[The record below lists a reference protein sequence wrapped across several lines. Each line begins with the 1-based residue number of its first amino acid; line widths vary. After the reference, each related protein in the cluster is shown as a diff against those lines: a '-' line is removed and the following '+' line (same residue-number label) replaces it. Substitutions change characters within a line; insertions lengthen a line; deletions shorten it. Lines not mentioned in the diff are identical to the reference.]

1 MLLSLTR
8 FLESEIEL
16 NEIIH
21 EMHVMATV
29 PEYYQ
34 ILVDL
39 RCVQS
44 LLQLVAHD
52 NTGNPVSLNS
62 DPSSSKAKIVCLQF
76 SFFTYTISLY

>member
-1 MLLSLTR
+1 M
-8 FLESEIEL
+8 ESEIEL
-16 NEIIH
+16 NETVH

-44 LLQLVAHD
+44 LLQLIGHD
-52 NTGNPVSLNS
+52 NTGQQHIDILSSVFIYEKMSSLGFNY
-62 DPSSSKAKIVCLQF
+62 D
-76 SFFTYTISLY
+76 

>member
-1 MLLSLTR
+1 MTLYFSR
-8 FLESEIEL
+8 FMETEIEL
-16 NEIIH
+16 NETVH

-44 LLQLVAHD
+44 LLQLIAHE
-52 NTGNPVSLNS
+52 NTGMGN
-62 DPSSSKAKIVCLQF
+62 F
-76 SFFTYTISLY
+76 

>member
-1 MLLSLTR
+1 MET
-8 FLESEIEL
+8 EIEL
-16 NEIIH
+16 NETVH

-44 LLQLVAHD
+44 LLQLIAHE
-52 NTGNPVSLNS
+52 NTGMGN
-62 DPSSSKAKIVCLQF
+62 F
-76 SFFTYTISLY
+76 

>member
-1 MLLSLTR
+1 M
-8 FLESEIEL
+8 ESEIEL
-16 NEIIH
+16 NETVH

-44 LLQLVAHD
+44 LLQLVGHD
-52 NTGNPVSLNS
+52 NTGSIEFDL
-62 DPSSSKAKIVCLQF
+62 K
-76 SFFTYTISLY
+76 